1 MGSKYITDKV
11 RENAEYIVNL
21 RRYFH
26 RHPEISAKEY
36 RTAEKIEEELD
47 KLGIAHRRVGE
58 TGVYAEI
65 DGAAEG
71 DKTIFLRAD
80 IDALAVNEEHESP
93 YKSEVSGVSHAC
105 GHDAHT
111 ASLLGAAKVLSENR
125 RLFGGKVKLAFQQ
138 GEEFGIGARIFIAD
152 GLLDGADRTFG
163 VHMASHT
170 DVGKIIA
177 ASGPNNASVDWFGI
191 TVKGKSAHIT
201 TPERG
206 ADALGAAARIAAEL
220 QSVKAGCISPTES
233 LLVGVGKLT
242 AGTAY
247 NVVAERAEIEG
258 TVRAFSPQSRELI
271 KRRITEFASSTAA
284 VYGCSAE
291 TEWKDFTSPLINDEK
306 STAEVANTAKK
317 IVGINNVIT
326 ARTPSLG
333 GDDFAEYILKVPGTY
348 AFIGSRN
355 GAVPETCEA
364 HHSTRFDIDENALTI
379 AASLYAA
386 YAVDFLNGTVNG

>member
-1 MGSKYITDKV
+1 MCSKYITDKV

-26 RHPEISAKEY
+26 RYPEISAKEY

-47 KLGIAHRRVGE
+47 KLGIAHERVGE

-138 GEEFGIGARIFIAD
+138 GEEFGIGAKIFI
-152 GLLDGADRTFG
+152 GGGYLDGADRSFG
-163 VHMASHT
+163 IHVASYV
-170 DVGKIIA
+170 DVGKVIA
-177 ASGPNNASVDWFGI
+177 ASGANNASVDYFKI
-191 TVKGKSAHIT
+191 TVQGKSAHIT
-201 TPERG
+201 TPEQG
-206 ADALGAAARIAAEL
+206 ADALGAAAQIATSL
-220 QSVKAGCISPTES
+220 QTLKARTVSATES
-233 LLVGVGKLT
+233 LLIGVGKLT

-247 NVVAERAEIEG
+247 NVVAEQAEIEG
-258 TVRAFSPQSRELI
+258 TVRAFSAQPRKAIQKAIDSL
-271 KRRITEFASSTAA
+271 SAA
-284 VYGCSAE
+284 LAATYGCTAK
-291 TEWKDFTSPLINDEK
+291 TVWKDFTSPLINDDK
-306 STAEVANTAKK
+306 STEEVRTVASELFGAE
-317 IVGINNVIT
+317 NVI
-326 ARTPSLG
+326 RTRVPSLG
-333 GDDFAEYILKVPGTY
+333 GDDFAEYILKVPGAY
-348 AFIGSRN
+348 AFMGSRN
-355 GAVPETCEA
+355 EKIPETCAA
-364 HHSTRFDIDENALTI
+364 HHSNNFDIDERALI
-379 AASLYAA
+379 NSAALYAA
-386 YAVDFLNGTVNG
+386 YAVNYLNNNV